1 MGPQMYFRMATTGD
15 AGDLAYIHDVCSKD
29 QPGSFMFRLGR
40 RFLKRYYRLFVN
52 EKKAVIL
59 LGVNEQGATVGFVSG
74 TLDAAESVENLRKH
88 KISLFLAA
96 LGAAVFRPR
105 LLAGLFSR
113 YWSISRRADREE
125 YMIASGAR
133 CTCWAV
139 LPEARP
145 NMGAVTLLR
154 TWLALMR
161 VLEAGRI
168 RMEVD
173 VDNTRSEMV
182 HKLLGGRLVHKYHT
196 PDGKPRVLMEYPDP
210 KADQGPDSDLDR
222 DGTAK

>member
-1 MGPQMYFRMATTGD
+1 MKGASMHYRLAAICD
-15 AGDLAYIHDVCSKD
+15 AKDLARIHDVCSRD
-29 QPGSFMFRLGR
+29 QPGSFMFQLGP
-40 RFLKRYYRLFVN
+40 RFLKQYYRLFIK

-59 LGVNEQGATVGFVSG
+59 CGLNEEGKLIGFVSG

-88 KISLFLAA
+88 KIRLFLAA
-96 LGAAVFRPR
+96 SIATLRRPR

-113 YWSISRRADREE
+113 YWSISRRADQEE
-125 YMIASGAR
+125 YMINSGAR

-139 LPEARP
+139 LPEARA

-154 TWLALMR
+154 TWLAVMR
-161 VLEAGRI
+161 ALQAGRI

-173 VDNTRSEMV
+173 CDNTRSEMV
-182 HKLLGGRLVHKYHT
+182 HRLLGGRLVHEYRT

-210 KADQGPDSDLDR
+210 KEENNTQ
-222 DGTAK
+222 